1 MQLTPSHYCNA
12 LASAVGLFCYLYAE
26 TPYIEI
32 AAAYLCCTAIYK
44 QDALR
49 PLWAERL
56 MTSSKD

>member
-32 AAAYLCCTAIYK
+32 AAAYLCCTAIYE